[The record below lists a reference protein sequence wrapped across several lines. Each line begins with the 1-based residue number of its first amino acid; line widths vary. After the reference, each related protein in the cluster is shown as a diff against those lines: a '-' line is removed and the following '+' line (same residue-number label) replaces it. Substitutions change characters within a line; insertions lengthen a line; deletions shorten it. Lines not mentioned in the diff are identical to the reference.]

1 MYRLIATTALTLGG
15 LSASANADILKEVRG
30 GVLAHNI
37 CISNCKNA
45 NKEDGVG
52 IEGEL
57 VFASPDVF
65 KYILSPR
72 PFAVANVNSAGNTS
86 FAGVGLQWDFEF
98 ADGWSI
104 EPGIG
109 YVIHDGETDPEFAPG
124 DPAFLEL
131 SENTVLLGSRD
142 LFRTSL
148 ALTRDFGDRWGAQI
162 IYEHLSHGQIL
173 GDGRN
178 QGLDSLGVRAIY
190 RFSD

>member
-15 LSASANADILKEVRG
+15 ASAAANADILKEVRG

-45 NKEDGVG
+45 NKEDGVD

-57 VFASPDVF
+57 VFASPGVF

-72 PFAVANVNSAGNTS
+72 PYAVANVNTAGKTS
-86 FAGVGLQWDFEF
+86 FGGVGLQWDFEF
-98 ADGWSI
+98 ADGWAI

-109 YVIHDGETDPEFAPG
+109 YVIHNGETDPQFAPG
-124 DPAFLEL
+124 DPEFIALS
-131 SENTVLLGSRD
+131 SENVLLGSRD

-148 ALTRDFGDRWGAQI
+148 ALNRDIGDRWGAQV
-162 IYEHLSHGQIL
+162 IYEHLSHGQII
-173 GDGRN
+173 GEGRN
-178 QGLDSLGVRAIY
+178 QGIDNLGVRAIY
-190 RFSD
+190 RFGE